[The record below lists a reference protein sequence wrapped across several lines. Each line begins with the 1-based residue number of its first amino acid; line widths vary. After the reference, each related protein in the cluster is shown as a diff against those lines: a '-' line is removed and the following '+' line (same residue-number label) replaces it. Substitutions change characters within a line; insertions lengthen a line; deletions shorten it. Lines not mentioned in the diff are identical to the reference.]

1 MTVEFYSD
9 KHGRECVKLT
19 NGKKYIDAY
28 IAIKSKNGRFSA
40 IADVWYEDVPYVDED
55 GEQDVSTEDI
65 EGSETLVVF
74 DQNAVAYTI
83 KGIESINEDNAILHD
98 DGTIALFDYDENL
111 DAHLIVHT
119 LTGKKITRK
128 PTYEVTDT
136 RLDEDAAYFW
146 GDDDDFNSKF
156 TVFQFATMTSWTRS
170 ISKNAIFIK
179 NVLREN
185 DFIFVQ
191 YETYDDELGIAKYAL
206 DGKKIGD
213 VKYPKPQ
220 KEKKQKTPKADTNKC
235 DEKPAPT
242 RQPTPPKKNKPKS
255 HKWII
260 WLIAILVVW
269 TIVRCSQ

>member
-9 KHGRECVKLT
+9 KHGHECVKLT
-19 NGKKYIDAY
+19 NGKKYMDGY
-28 IAIKSKNGRFSA
+28 IEITSKNGRFAA
-40 IADVWYEDVPYVDED
+40 IADFWYEDVPYIDED
-55 GEQDVSTEDI
+55 GEQDVSMEEI

-74 DQNAVAYTI
+74 DHDHNAVAYTI
-83 KGIESINEDNAILHD
+83 KGIYGIDEDNTILRD
-98 DGTIALFDYDENL
+98 DGTIALFDDDE
-111 DAHLIVHT
+111 HLIVHT

-128 PTYEVTDT
+128 PTYEIVDT
-136 RLDEDAAYFW
+136 RLNEDVAWFW

-156 TVFQFATMTSWTRS
+156 TVFQFSTLTSWTRRMPPNGCD
-170 ISKNAIFIK
+170 IQ
-179 NVLREN
+179 NVLLEN
-185 DFIFVQ
+185 GFIFVQ

-220 KEKKQKTPKADTNKC
+220 KEKKQKTAKADTNEC

-242 RQPTPPKKNKPKS
+242 RQSTPPQKSKPKS
-255 HKWII
+255 RKWIV